1 MPISYKKLK
10 ERYEE
15 KCNEVTRV
23 NRRVADWRRAYS
35 NTESNLKVAREDIAK
50 LKKQI
55 KRLRN
60 KLSRQEDT
68 T

>member
-35 NTESNLKVAREDIAK
+35 SIESNLKVAREDIAK

-55 KRLRN
+55 KRLRD